1 MSGLE
6 RVVRDYVERRSLAE
20 DQLCAL
26 EALQGSAP
34 SSRSARPGRFRV
46 APGAALPAIL
56 VSAIL
61 APILVWMFLSMLP
74 DSELPSLIADEV
86 AANHLE
92 LKPME
97 VKGGDFSEIR
107 GFFTELDFAPQ
118 QTRLADVAGLGLVG
132 GRYCSVQGVTAAQL
146 RLRSEDAAGLQ
157 TLYQARYDPRRFG
170 PIPNLDEGEQPLLL
184 SARGLQ
190 VSLWLEKGVL
200 FALVAE

>member
-1 MSGLE
+1 MSGFE
-6 RVVRDYVERRSLAE
+6 RAVRDYLERRSLAE

-34 SSRSARPGRFRV
+34 TSGRAESGRFRV
-46 APGAALPAIL
+46 APGAALPVIL

-61 APILVWMFLSMLP
+61 APILAWMSLSLLP

-86 AANHLE
+86 AANHLK

-97 VKGGDFSEIR
+97 VKGGDFGEIR

-170 PIPNLDEGEQPLLL
+170 PLPNLDEGEQPLLL